1 MREPLMI
8 MCPGRS
14 FSSVVCSVVGQH
26 PDAVGLPEVNLFTHD
41 TVGQLLDS
49 DVPFVGIP
57 GVSTGLRRAV
67 SELKFGE
74 QTDES
79 IIEVDKWLRTK
90 RDWTGGRMF
99 KELIK
104 MADGRMLVE
113 KSPTNTRGS
122 SAKRILDTFPNAFYF
137 HIARHPR
144 ATCRSQIK
152 AHTSRKESKMMK
164 EYDNQNYWR
173 ERHELAVT
181 VSRHVEPWQYMY
193 LHGEW
198 FFEEPELWL
207 KQICEWVGLSTDADA
222 IDQMM
227 KPELSPFAVEGPS
240 SARYGNNR
248 GFIENPHLRVGK
260 IKEENL
266 DDPLEWVT
274 QREEHFEQNVRSM
287 AHYLGYAK

>member
-8 MCPGRS
+8 LCPGRS
-14 FSSVVCSVVGQH
+14 FSSVICSVIGQH
-26 PDAVGLPEVNLFTHD
+26 PDAFGLPEVNLFSHD

-57 GVSTGLRRAV
+57 GVSTGLRRAL
-67 SELKFGE
+67 SELKYGV

-90 RDWTGGRMF
+90 RDWTGGQMF
-99 KELIK
+99 KELIEL
-104 MADGRMLVE
+104 ADGRMLVE
-113 KSPTNTRGS
+113 KSPTNTRGR
-122 SAKRILDTFPNAFYF
+122 SAQRILKTFPNAFYF

-152 AHTSRKESKMMK
+152 AHSSRKEAKMMK
-164 EYDNQNYWR
+164 EYDNQDYWR
-173 ERHELAVT
+173 ERHNLGLL
-181 VSRHVEPWQYMY
+181 VSRQVEPWQYMY

-198 FFEEPELWL
+198 FFEDPELWL
-207 KQICEWVGLSTDADA
+207 KQICEWVGLSTDKEA
-222 IDQMM
+222 IAQMM
-227 KPELSPFAVEGPS
+227 KPEESPFAVEGPS

-248 GFIENPHLRVGK
+248 GFVENPNLRVGK

-266 DDPLEWVT
+266 DDPLEWIESGEAYFAQET
-274 QREEHFEQNVRSM
+274 RLL
-287 AHYLGYAK
+287 AYTLGYEK